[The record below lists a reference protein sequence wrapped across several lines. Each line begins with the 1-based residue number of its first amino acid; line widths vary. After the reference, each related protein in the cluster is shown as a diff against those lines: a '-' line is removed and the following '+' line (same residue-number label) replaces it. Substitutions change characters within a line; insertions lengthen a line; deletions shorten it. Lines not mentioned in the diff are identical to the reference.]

1 MRNIW
6 IIAKREFKHYFGSPV
21 AYAVMFLILLILGL
35 SFYGDFYFYSLQ
47 QVVPDIQIVLSP
59 LVSIFLFSTPAIT
72 MRLIADEQRA
82 GTLEVLMTKPIRDWE
97 LIVGKWFGS
106 LLFYTVVLVITFVFP
121 FILNLMIKPG
131 LETGSIITGYLGL
144 FLMLSAF
151 LAIGVFASSLFSNQ
165 IAVFFTTLVILLF
178 FWIVSYLGQ
187 AVGGVAGSVL
197 DYLGL
202 ARHFGNSFFVGLIE
216 LKDVIYFISLT
227 VFALFLGSASIE
239 SRRWR

>member
-6 IIAKREFKHYFGSPV
+6 IIAKRELKQYFSSPI

-47 QVVPDIQIVLSP
+47 QVVPNIQIVLSP
-59 LVSIFLFSTPAIT
+59 LVSIFLFSSPAIT
-72 MRLIADEQRA
+72 MRLIADEQKT

-97 LIVGKWFGS
+97 LVVGKWLGA
-106 LLFYTVVLVITFVFP
+106 LLFYMVVLTITFIFP

-131 LETGSIITGYLGL
+131 LETGSVITGYLGL
-144 FLMLSAF
+144 LLMLSAF
-151 LAIGVFASSLFSNQ
+151 LAIGVFASSLFANQ
-165 IAVFFTTLVILLF
+165 IAVFFTTLGILLF
-178 FWIVSYLGQ
+178 FWIVGYLGQ
-187 AVGGVAGSVL
+187 AVGGAAGSVL

-202 ARHFGNSFFVGLIE
+202 AGHFANSFFIGLIE
-216 LKDVIYFISLT
+216 LKDVVYFTSLT
-227 VFALFLGSASIE
+227 FFALFLGSASIE